1 MATKQKPL
9 RLQNPHFES
18 KIKNVKEKK
27 TWQKRFYNTLQLFFA
42 KKQLEKKAN
51 IPKMRPF

>member
-1 MATKQKPL
+1 MANKQKPL

-42 KKQLEKKAN
+42 KKQLEKKVN